1 MRRLLPVLLV
11 LLLAFAP
18 AFASDETVLVH
29 LLSLHPPRS
38 VRLQTSGG
46 GRLRVGSDDV
56 AWRPCIPVRV
66 TAAADGI
73 EVMVG
78 DAPPRRVEAFT
89 ARALD
94 MALDGRRLTGSLT
107 LRSADHHTLFAVAA
121 IPLEAYVA
129 GVTAA
134 EALPGAPREAL
145 RAQAVAARSYA
156 WALARLDR
164 WRAQPLGPH
173 APEGYDFCDLTHCQV
188 FRGLTGG
195 DADEAVRATRGQRL
209 WREGRVVAAWYH
221 STCGGRTVDGR
232 EIGADPAL
240 RGVIDAPR
248 RGGRAWCAAS
258 PHFRWSTDTSRDEL
272 RRALETDA
280 HTRPVGPLRGV
291 RVTSREAGGRARTVE
306 IEADT
311 TVASP
316 AADFWQIVGA
326 ALGWGRVE
334 STWFAIKPTTRGFH
348 FEGRGLGH
356 GAGMCQYGSV
366 AMARAG
372 HTCEQ
377 ILTHYY
383 EGTRL
388 R

>member
-1 MRRLLPVLLV
+1 MRHLFFILLTFSLASTSVL
-11 LLLAFAP
+11 AA
-18 AFASDETVLVH
+18 DETVLVR
-29 LLSLHPPRS
+29 LLSLHPPRA

-56 AWRPCIPVRV
+56 TWRPGITVRV
-66 TAAADGI
+66 SAAPDGLD
-73 EVMVG
+73 VSVG
-78 DAPPRRVEAFT
+78 DAPPRRVEALT

-94 MALDGRRLTGSLT
+94 MVVDGRRLTGSLT
-107 LRSADHHTLFAVAA
+107 LRSPDHRTLFVVAA

-156 WALARLDR
+156 SALARLDR
-164 WRAQPLGPH
+164 RRPRPLGPH
-173 APEGYDFCDLTHCQV
+173 ATEGYDFCDLTHCQV
-188 FRGLTGG
+188 FRGLAGG
-195 DADEAVRATRGQRL
+195 DADEAARATRGQRL
-209 WREGRVVAAWYH
+209 WRDGRVVAAWYH

-248 RGGRAWCAAS
+248 GGRAWCAAS
-258 PHFRWSTDTSRDEL
+258 PHFRWATDLSHGEL
-272 RRALETDA
+272 RRALETDG
-280 HTRPVGPLRGV
+280 HTRLVGRPRGV
-291 RVTSREAGGRARTVE
+291 RVTAREADGRARTVE
-306 IEADT
+306 IDADT
-311 TVASP
+311 TVAFP
-316 AADFWQIVGA
+316 ASDLWQIIGA

-334 STWFAIKPTTRGFH
+334 STWFAIKPTPRGFH

-372 HTCEQ
+372 HTCQQ
-377 ILTHYY
+377 ILSHYY